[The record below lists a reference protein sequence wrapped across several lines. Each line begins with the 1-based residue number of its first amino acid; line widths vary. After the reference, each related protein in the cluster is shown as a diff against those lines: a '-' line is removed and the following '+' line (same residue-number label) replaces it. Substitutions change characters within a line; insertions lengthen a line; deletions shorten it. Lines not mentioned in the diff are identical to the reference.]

1 MKSHSSETV
10 MAAAKRDA
18 SSEPAA
24 AAAVEVLPPAC
35 PVLSKINDPAD
46 VRALPESDL
55 PQLAQDMRDSLI
67 YSMSESNPTSLGG
80 HLGPNLGVVELT
92 IALHRVFERPRTR
105 CSGTCRTRPT
115 STSC

>member
-1 MKSHSSETV
+1 
-10 MAAAKRDA
+10 MASAIKDA

-24 AAAVEVLPPAC
+24 AAPVEVQAPAC
-35 PVLSKINDPAD
+35 PILSNINDPAD

-55 PQLAQDMRDSLI
+55 PQLAQDMRDALI

-92 IALHRVFERPRTR
+92 IALHHVFQSPKDKMLWDVSHPRRHALRPA
-105 CSGTCRTRPT
+105 
-115 STSC
+115 